1 MTNNWIPEILYE
13 ESDEGSSNIP
23 FIMVPSK
30 ETMPK
35 LLYIFESRDTGE
47 KEPGLN
53 GEPVSII
60 EWDLHQYAD
69 MLILKNN
76 LDTQTYNKVRH
87 ALGLESLAVAEEK
100 GKNISKN
107 IRNNV
112 NQQEKTKAI

>member
-1 MTNNWIPEILYE
+1 MSMQWIPEIMYE
-13 ESDEGSSNIP
+13 DSEEGSSNIP
-23 FIMVPSK
+23 FIMVPSD

-47 KEPGLN
+47 KEPGFD
-53 GEPVSII
+53 GEPVPII

-69 MLILKNN
+69 MLVLKNN
-76 LDTQTYNKVRH
+76 LDVQTYDKVRS
-87 ALGLESLAVAEEK
+87 ALGLEPLLIATEK

-112 NQQEKTKAI
+112 NQ